1 MENISLLVVFLE
13 GLLSFLSPCVLPILP
28 VYLSVLS
35 NSSIDTLN
43 EEKHGFIKS
52 SLFRNTLFFALGIS
66 TTFFILGTSVNVLSN
81 FFTTNKDIISFV
93 GGIIIIIMGLFYV
106 DILKLPLLNREKRF
120 NLNIKNVN
128 IFTAYLLGFTFSF
141 GWTPCIGPVLASVL
155 LMVSS
160 SSSIL
165 GGNILIGVYTIG
177 FILPFIIVAMFYN
190 KLLNTINKL
199 KTKMDIIKNIGGTVL
214 IVAGMIMV
222 FNVFDGVRAQFYGS
236 DKAQVKSEEN
246 IGEKENTEEEESN
259 TEEDNRI
266 KSIDFTLY
274 DQYGKEHKLSDY
286 EGKTVFLNFWAT
298 WCPPCRSEMPHIEEI
313 YKEYGLN
320 KDDVIIL
327 GVASPKLGK
336 ETSEEEVKQ
345 FLTENKY
352 TFPTVFDVAG
362 EVVYQYGISSYPSTF
377 IIDKEGYVT
386 QYVPGAMDKDTMKYL
401 IELDK

>member
-13 GLLSFLSPCVLPILP
+13 GLFSFLSPCVLPILP

-52 SLFRNTLFFALGIS
+52 SLFRNTLFFVLGIS

-155 LMVSS
+155 LMVSTS
-160 SSSIL
+160 NSIL

-190 KLLNTINKL
+190 KLLKTINKL
-199 KTKMDIIKNIGGTVL
+199 KTKMDTIKNIGGTIL
-214 IVAGMIMV
+214 IIAGMVMV
-222 FNVFDGVRAQFYGS
+222 FNGFDGVRAQFYGS
-236 DKAQVKSEEN
+236 EKAPVKSEEN
-246 IGEKENTEEEESN
+246 IVEKENTEEDESN

-298 WCPPCRSEMPHIEEI
+298 WCPPCRNEMPHIEEI

-320 KDDVIIL
+320 KEDVIIL

-336 ETSEEEVKQ
+336 ETSEKGIKQ
-345 FLTENKY
+345 FLNENKY
-352 TFPTVFDVAG
+352 TFPTAFDVAG

-401 IELDK
+401 IELEK